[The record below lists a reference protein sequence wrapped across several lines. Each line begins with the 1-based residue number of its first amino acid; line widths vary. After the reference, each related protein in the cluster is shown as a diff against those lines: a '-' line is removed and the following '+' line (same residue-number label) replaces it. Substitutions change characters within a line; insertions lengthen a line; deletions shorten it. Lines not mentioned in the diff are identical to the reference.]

1 MLAMPQ
7 TAQTAPWES
16 ASDRRRVSGPGL
28 RTFVNIADEWGLSEK
43 QRMASLGHPG
53 RSTYYNW
60 LKRVQANDSVSL
72 PVDTLL
78 RISAVLGI
86 YKALGILFP
95 KHHEARAWLTS
106 ANAGLPFSGRAPID
120 LVTSG
125 TQQGILDLRRYLDAW
140 RGGGLDGLGGA
151 PVAGV
156 EPITEEDVVFL

>member
-7 TAQTAPWES
+7 TVQTVPWEN
-16 ASDRRRVSGPGL
+16 AGERRRVSGPGL
-28 RTFVNIADEWGLSEK
+28 RTFVNISDEWGLSEK
-43 QRMASLGHPG
+43 QRMAALGHPG

-60 LKRVQANDSVSL
+60 IKRAEAKESVSL

-86 YKALGILFP
+86 HKALGILFP
-95 KHHEARAWLTS
+95 KRHEALAWLTS
-106 ANAGLPFSGRAPID
+106 PNALLPFSGRAPVD
-120 LVTSG
+120 LATNG

-140 RGGGLDGLGGA
+140 RGGALDGLGGA
-151 PVAGV
+151 PSGEI